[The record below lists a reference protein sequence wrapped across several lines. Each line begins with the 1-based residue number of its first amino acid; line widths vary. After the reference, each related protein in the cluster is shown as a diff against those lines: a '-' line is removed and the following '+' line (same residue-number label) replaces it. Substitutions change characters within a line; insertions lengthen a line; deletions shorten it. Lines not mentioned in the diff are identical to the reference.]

1 MSASTTTML
10 RDTPMVRLARAAL
23 GTDRAVLLPRA
34 AQETGRLLG
43 ASSCE
48 IWLAENGLPQVAAVY
63 LKPGAVVGSLD
74 AAALTAALRG
84 HSDSLVQVDDWLCV
98 PVPGDP
104 NPRGVLALYRARHWT
119 DDELATAALAATIV
133 ALALKL
139 AEARSFDDRERDQFL
154 ALIGH
159 DLRSPLSNVR
169 VGAQLARRNLQAGD
183 VDSVR
188 QALEIIEHQS
198 ARLLDRLQ
206 VLLEAVAAAGKWLVR
221 LEALDMG
228 AIAESVVAP
237 YRLAA
242 EQGGTGTTFEVAV
255 DPRAPR
261 ARGDASQIAQALE
274 QLVDNAAKYAAGGR
288 VSITVTGTGTV
299 VRTEVCDNGP
309 GIRPEDL
316 DRIFAPFARGRAAAG
331 KEGYGLGLYL
341 ARNIVT
347 AQGGQL
353 GVSRTS
359 RSGTCMSLT
368 LPVARADEA

>member
-188 QALEIIEHQS
+188 QAL
-198 ARLLDRLQ
+198 
-206 VLLEAVAAAGKWLVR
+206 LEAVAAAGKWLVR